1 MSVWRLQTRTGSG
14 HICEYCLKNS
24 VAAMGWSLRDISET
38 ERKSIKTFEE
48 FSGYAKLFYKNFASV
63 KRLKNDVR
71 PGDLIW
77 MRYNGI
83 YYIGRVDESSKWL
96 FNSSKEATEADASN
110 QLTNIKWKHH
120 DIADED
126 TVPGVIATAFI
137 KGSTF
142 QRINKRGAMEY
153 SALLYDRLA
162 KTEYYSDIKLELSE
176 TNFYSLL
183 SPEDSEDLL
192 CLWLYHK
199 YGYIVIPSTNKIA
212 TQLYE
217 CVLVDPKDGKRIYV
231 QVKKGNIELD
241 ADVYKNLN
249 GEVWFLNTE
258 GAIKNINKYN
268 NMHVANSTELYEFAL
283 SEESENIMSKSIKL
297 WTSFLIVQ
305 SNENLKTIFKGIM
318 FDTNKSFSETSE
330 KYMLENSRVSA
341 WGNAQKYIHSFNKG
355 DYVLFYSNSK
365 GIIAI
370 GKIKSDKTFESGN
383 ESYREVEPIV
393 FPENYDEQ
401 SMAYISPSEIKDALH
416 KSFYFAST
424 IKSPFLS
431 EDDSKA
437 LIKILKAKTNHN
449 NCIYE

>member
-48 FSGYAKLFYKNFASV
+48 FSGYAKLFYKNFPSV

-176 TNFYSLL
+176 ANFYSLL

-268 NMHVANSTELYEFAL
+268 NMHAANSTELYEFAL
-283 SEESENIMSKSIKL
+283 SEESENIMSESIKL
-297 WTSFLIVQ
+297 WTSFLIEQ

-355 DYVLFYSNSK
+355 DYVLFYSKSK

-449 NCIYE
+449 DCIYE

>member
-14 HICEYCLKNS
+14 HICEYCLNNS
-24 VAAMGWSLRDISET
+24 VAAMGWSLSDISEA
-38 ERKSIKTFEE
+38 ERNNIKTFAE
-48 FSGYAKLFYKNFASV
+48 FSSYAELFYENFDSV
-63 KRLKNDVR
+63 KRLESDVR

-83 YYIGRVDESSKWL
+83 YYIGRVDESSKWV

-110 QLTNIKWKHH
+110 QLTNIKWQHH
-120 DIADED
+120 EISDED

-142 QRINKRGAMEY
+142 QRINKSGAMEY

-162 KTEYYSDIKLELSE
+162 GTEYYSDIKLELSE
-176 TNFYSLL
+176 ANFYSLL

-199 YGYIVIPSTNKIA
+199 YGYIAIPSTNKIA

-217 CVLVDPKDGKRIYV
+217 CVLVDPKDGKHIYV
-231 QVKKGNIELD
+231 QVKKGNIEID
-241 ADVYKNLN
+241 ADVYKDLN
-249 GEVWFLNTE
+249 GIVWFLNTE
-258 GAIKNINKYN
+258 GTIKNIDKYT
-268 NMHVANSTELYEFAL
+268 NMHIVKPTELYEFAL
-283 SEESENIMSKSIKL
+283 SEESENIMSESIKL
-297 WTSFLIVQ
+297 WTSFLTMQ
-305 SNENLKTIFKGIM
+305 NNENLKTKIKGIM
-318 FDTNKSFSETSE
+318 FDTNKSFSDTSE

-355 DYVLFYSNSK
+355 DYVFFYSKSK

-393 FPENYDEQ
+393 FPESYDEQ
-401 SMAYISPSEIKDALH
+401 SMAYISPREIKDELH

-424 IKSPFLS
+424 IKLPFLS
-431 EDDSKA
+431 EDDSKI
-437 LIKILKAKTNHN
+437 LISLLKEKIN
-449 NCIYE
+449 NQK